1 MYAALRVTYLLF
13 ACSLTLATAQAE
25 VEHHFSGFATLG
37 LVSSDN
43 PNLAFRRDI
52 AQNDGSYDGAVEWQ
66 TDSLLGA
73 QWQSRWSHMFDTS
86 VQLVAKERFDNSPEK
101 SIEWA
106 FVRYRPIDGLDIRVG
121 RMGTD
126 IFMLSDYRQVGYAFP
141 WARPPH
147 DYYTLLSLYHFDG
160 IDLNKR
166 FDLAESTL
174 NIKVFYGNSEQ
185 QYPLGF
191 ESDQSARLDFNP
203 AGISLSLEHNHW
215 KWRYSYVD
223 VDINNSSTDAL
234 VDTLHAVTPL
244 WPEAAEFA
252 DMAVTKGR
260 HFRYHELGMGYDNNI
275 WWVQAEATQLRSQTG
290 IVPQNNQAYLSV
302 GRRIEQ
308 FSIYALTGYAKPE
321 RDVLVVTAPAN
332 YPAPIAEQLTQ
343 LASAAE
349 LTLNGVRIQQKS
361 YGVGV
366 RWDFAAKMALKFQ
379 VEEFHIDKDGT
390 NLWLQI
396 DPTEGIT
403 GNQTSTV
410 ISLAMDVLF

>member
-1 MYAALRVTYLLF
+1 MYAAFRATYLLL

-43 PNLAFRRDI
+43 PDLAFRRDI
-52 AQNDGSYDGAVEWQ
+52 AQNDGSYDGAMEWQ

-73 QWQSRWSHMFDTS
+73 QWQSRWSHTFDTS
-86 VQLVAKERFDNSPEK
+86 VQLVAKERFDNSPENA
-101 SIEWA
+101 IEWA

-141 WARPPH
+141 WVRPPH
-147 DYYTLLSLYHFDG
+147 DYYTLLSLYHFNG

-191 ESDQSARLDFNP
+191 ESDQSARLEFNP

-223 VDINNSSTDAL
+223 VNINNSSTDAL

-252 DMAVTKGR
+252 DMAVAKGR
-260 HFRYHELGMGYDNNI
+260 NFRYHELGVGYDNNV

-366 RWDFAAKMALKFQ
+366 RWDFAAKTALKLQ
-379 VEEFHIDKDGT
+379 VEEFHIDKEGT
-390 NLWLQI
+390 NLWLRI
-396 DPTEGIT
+396 DPTEEIT
-403 GNQTSTV
+403 GSQTSTV
-410 ISLAMDVLF
+410 ISLAMDMLF